1 MNGTALGAGMMA
13 LVLAG
18 CAPAVYAGGTAAGA
32 PVRLVDAQG
41 RNVGSA
47 VFTQAPD
54 GVRINVNVA
63 GLPAGTHGI
72 HIHEVGECTPPDFTS
87 AGGHLNP
94 AGREHGLQN
103 PQGPHAGDLP
113 NLVVGAD
120 GRGELEVVNE
130 RVTLA
135 PGAANS
141 LFRPGGT
148 SLVIHATA
156 DDQRTSPSGNSGAR
170 IACGVISPR
179 V

>member
-1 MNGTALGAGMMA
+1 MNGKALGAA
-13 LVLAG
+13 TLLALAG
-18 CAPAVYAGGTAAGA
+18 CGPAMVAGGTAAGA
-32 PVRLVDAQG
+32 PVRLMNAQG
-41 RNVGSA
+41 QSVGSA
-47 VFTQAPD
+47 VFTATTN

-72 HIHEVGECTPPDFTS
+72 HVHEVGSCDAPEFTT

-94 AGREHGLQN
+94 TTRQHGLEN

-113 NLVVGAD
+113 NLMVD
-120 GRGELEVVNE
+120 SEGRGEAEFVNE
-130 RVTLA
+130 RMSLNPT
-135 PGAANS
+135 AANS
-141 LFRPGGT
+141 LFRSGGT
-148 SLVIHATA
+148 SLVIHAQP